1 MPALWAAVLIG
12 ALLWPLLLPGE
23 LALRDMVVL
32 DSPALSAGALGTG
45 DLPARNAPQDGLL
58 ALLGGVLPAS
68 WVARAFLVGGA
79 VAGAYGAVLLARHQG
94 AGRLPTLAA
103 LTLTLWNPYTVERLL
118 QGHWSL
124 VIAAWLLPLIAALG
138 LTGRTGWQWLALWAA
153 SLTPTGALF
162 ALLTGVATARR
173 RLPTLAF
180 ALACCLPWLIP
191 GLLAGGGASAASV
204 AAFAPRAEAWATTPG
219 SLVGLGGI
227 WNADAVPAS
236 RELGFALVGVVLFA
250 VLATQARRVPAP
262 LLVLAGVGLGGAVLA
277 WLLPDALAWATAH
290 VPGAGLLRDAS
301 KLTAL
306 ALPAY
311 VSAAASIRHW
321 AGLVL
326 ALALLQVPDAPRAL
340 APLAPQEVAVDP
352 MLVER
357 AAGRDVLLVDEP
369 PLTRRADGTV
379 IINPLLK
386 ALPTVESGALVVDG
400 VLVDPPAPRWTEA
413 MAAWEAGDLGRL
425 ADLGVGVVV
434 DGEEAT
440 ETGAGPQS
448 RTLGLWL
455 LAGWLATPLIATAAL
470 RTARR

>member
-12 ALLWPLLLPGE
+12 ALLWPLMLPGE

-68 WVARAFLVGGA
+68 WVARVLLVGGA
-79 VAGAYGAVLLARHQG
+79 VAGAYGAVLLARYQG
-94 AGRLPTLAA
+94 AGRLSTLAA

-138 LTGRTGWQWLALWAA
+138 LSGRTGWQWLALWAA

-173 RLPTLAF
+173 RLPTLVFAF
-180 ALACCLPWLIP
+180 ACCLPWLIP
-191 GLLAGGGASAASV
+191 GLLTGGGASAASV
-204 AAFAPRAEAWATTPG
+204 AAFAPRAEAWATTAG
-219 SLVGLGGI
+219 SLLGLGGI

-236 RELGFALVGVVLFA
+236 REAGFALVGVVLFA
-250 VLATQARRVPAP
+250 VLATQVRRVPAP
-262 LLVLAGVGLGGAVLA
+262 LLLLAGVGLGGAVLA

-311 VSAAASIRHW
+311 VAAAAAIRRW

-340 APLAPQEVAVDP
+340 TPLTPQEVVVDP

-357 AAGRDVLLVDEP
+357 VADRDVLLVDEP

-434 DGEEAT
+434 AGDEVTA
-440 ETGAGPQS
+440 TGAGPQP

-455 LAGWLATPLIATAAL
+455 LAGWLTMPLIATAAL

>member
-1 MPALWAAVLIG
+1 
-12 ALLWPLLLPGE
+12 
-23 LALRDMVVL
+23 
-32 DSPALSAGALGTG
+32 
-45 DLPARNAPQDGLL
+45 
-58 ALLGGVLPAS
+58 
-68 WVARAFLVGGA
+68 
-79 VAGAYGAVLLARHQG
+79 
-94 AGRLPTLAA
+94 
-103 LTLTLWNPYTVERLL
+103 
-118 QGHWSL
+118 
-124 VIAAWLLPLIAALG
+124 
-138 LTGRTGWQWLALWAA
+138 
-153 SLTPTGALF
+153 
-162 ALLTGVATARR
+162 
-173 RLPTLAF
+173 
-180 ALACCLPWLIP
+180 
-191 GLLAGGGASAASV
+191 
-204 AAFAPRAEAWATTPG
+204 
-219 SLVGLGGI
+219 
-227 WNADAVPAS
+227 
-236 RELGFALVGVVLFA
+236 
-250 VLATQARRVPAP
+250 VPAP

-311 VSAAASIRHW
+311 VAAAASIRRW

-352 MLVER
+352 LLVER
-357 AAGRDVLLVDEP
+357 VAGRDVLLVDEP

-455 LAGWLATPLIATAAL
+455 LAGWLAMPLIATAAL